1 MSESCVESI
10 DETRRNTKDANQ
22 ELKHLVVLVIHSYYT
37 MFFEEIAVLNVFL
50 IVLHLFYVVVVERV
64 YTFKQC

>member
-10 DETRRNTKDANQ
+10 DETRRNTKDADQ
-22 ELKHLVVLVIHSYYT
+22 ELKHLVVLVVHTYYT
-37 MFFEEIAVLNVFL
+37 MFFEEIAAFCVFL
-50 IVLHLFYVVVVERV
+50 IVLHLFYVGVVLCV